1 MRVTPTNPATQ
12 QPSNPATQRSTT
24 LARTNRV
31 HLNMTTPPRNQP
43 DGDSSLLRLKCPHC
57 QAEYPLWFRSE
68 KSDDETLSG
77 TEWEIWLKTKCR
89 ECGKTPG
96 NTES

>member
-1 MRVTPTNPATQ
+1 METKSWPQCDYGNVC
-12 QPSNPATQRSTT
+12 TT
-24 LARTNRV
+24 LASAATTAMQ
-31 HLNMTTPPRNQP
+31 LNMTEPTRKEP

-68 KSDDETLSG
+68 TAGDETLTG

-89 ECGKTPG
+89 ECGKAPG
-96 NTES
+96 DAGRD